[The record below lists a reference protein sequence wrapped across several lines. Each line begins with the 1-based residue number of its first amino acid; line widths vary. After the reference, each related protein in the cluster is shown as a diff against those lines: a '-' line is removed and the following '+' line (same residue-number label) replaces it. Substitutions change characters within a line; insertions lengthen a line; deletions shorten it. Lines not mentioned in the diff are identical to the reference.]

1 MRLGKRAK
9 RWILKS
15 SLPEDALTGAAR
27 ITLHGNSTALIE
39 GQRGV
44 VEMCGTCIRLKSRSG
59 VVSIRGNG
67 LMLKELSVDA
77 AMVQGAEISAVSY
90 E

>member
-1 MRLGKRAK
+1 MRPGSRAK

-15 SLPEDALTGAAR
+15 SLPEDTLTGAAR
-27 ITLHGNSTALIE
+27 ITLCGKSTALIE

-59 VVSIRGNG
+59 VVSIKGNG
-67 LMLKELSVDA
+67 LMLKELSIDA